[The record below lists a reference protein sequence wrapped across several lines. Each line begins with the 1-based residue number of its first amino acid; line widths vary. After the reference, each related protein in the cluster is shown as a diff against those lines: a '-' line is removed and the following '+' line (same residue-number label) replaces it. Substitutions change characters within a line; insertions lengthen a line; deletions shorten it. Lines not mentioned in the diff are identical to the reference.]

1 MRATILIVEDDAD
14 LSAPLATLLEGEG
27 YAVDVA
33 TDHHTALAYLRHGP
47 PPRLILLSLAPSA
60 PDGWQFLAARRADA
74 ALARIPVI
82 ARSPAGK
89 ALRPAAVAVGADD
102 LLAEPGD
109 RDALLA
115 AAARY
120 R

>member
-14 LSAPLATLLEGEG
+14 TRAQLVTLLEGQG

-33 TDHHTALAYLRHGP
+33 TDGHTTLAYLRCRP
-47 PPRLILLSLAPSA
+47 PPRLILLNLAIAA
-60 PDGWQFLAARRADA
+60 PDGWQFVAARRADA

-82 ARSPAGK
+82 ALSPAGD

-102 LLAEPGD
+102 LLAKPVD